1 MSFRVGNVPS
11 STVEADIEAI
21 LVVRAICETNCEAF
35 VRDDDIFD
43 LYKRRSGV
51 GVSKPL
57 AAARASYAH
66 RPVSCLIN
74 HIGAASLR
82 LN

>member
-66 RPVSCLIN
+66 RPVSAVCSVIF
-74 HIGAASLR
+74 AS
-82 LN
+82 